1 MRIGLI
7 SNLLT
12 ILCGLVKMNKD
23 SGFSLDFDISQ
34 VPEDIKE
41 KIRTNIDKWK
51 QAYEKLYQARIQ
63 ELQERIGQLELELRH
78 NQNWENYR
86 NGLYNFQ
93 TYYTNYLSEIR
104 QISQY
109 KDEIYE
115 IK

>member
-1 MRIGLI
+1 
-7 SNLLT
+7 
-12 ILCGLVKMNKD
+12 MNKD
-23 SGFSLDFDISQ
+23 SGFSLNFDISQ
-34 VPEDIKE
+34 VPEDIRE
-41 KIRTNIDKWK
+41 KVRANIDKWK
-51 QAYEKLYQARIQ
+51 QAYEELYQARIQ
-63 ELQERIGQLELELRH
+63 ELQERISQLELELRH